1 MKNKKHPISFSW
13 PVSIE
18 FEENPKPTEN
28 ENKDIPVTNC
38 KIKVFYT
45 GETVDHRFFSKDF
58 ANKLIR
64 SLPKAPIVGFYDE
77 EKEDFVGHATEQQVL
92 GFVDPTVTPTIE
104 VDAKTSEEWAVCGGV
119 LYTERPDK
127 VGELAKKIKGHPQS
141 LELDASTV
149 QYKINYDEK
158 AHFQNI
164 EFTDGKII
172 GLSVLGMS
180 QRPAF
185 AGSNFFSS
193 TSSDPSMVEKVNYLL
208 NYLAEKEKR
217 LKDEQGGSKQMNL
230 AEFVKL
236 SWDERGSRIDAALN
250 KEYGEEAITL
260 PIDFFDDCFVAR
272 FYYFQSGEKKLFRIG
287 YSIDEEGNV
296 NFTTNP
302 IEVVPTYTPLGVVEE
317 TNNTFE
323 GQEGGTPATGNTNDG
338 EPEGDTS
345 AAEGGKSNVSETT
358 AEEENNT
365 FNANDGDGQGA
376 EGANNPSTNEGDTPT
391 VEGSTNND
399 TGNDEGGSKNT
410 FMEEKDLSGTSSLSP
425 SEREELESLRRKE
438 KLNLIDKYKDS
449 LTEEEY
455 NSFTSNVDKFSA
467 VNELKLELLEKY
479 EAHQEAIKAAGDHKS
494 NFSNSFFMLNGMLE
508 STENSNPADSELEAY
523 VSAHLTRK

>member
-1 MKNKKHPISFSW
+1 M
-13 PVSIE
+13 
-18 FEENPKPTEN
+18 
-28 ENKDIPVTNC
+28 
-38 KIKVFYT
+38 
-45 GETVDHRFFSKDF
+45 
-58 ANKLIR
+58 
-64 SLPKAPIVGFYDE
+64 GFYDE

-92 GFVDPTVTPTIE
+92 GFVDPTVTPAIE
-104 VDAKTSEEWAVCGGV
+104 VDAATGEEWAVCGGV

-236 SWDERGSRIDAALN
+236 SWDEKGSRINAALD
-250 KEYGEEAITL
+250 KEYGEEAITF
-260 PIDFFDDCFVAR
+260 PVDFFDDCFVAR

-296 NFTTNP
+296 NFTSNP
-302 IEVVPTYTPLGVVEE
+302 VEVVPTYTPLGGVENSTE
-317 TNNTFE
+317 ATNHFE
-323 GQEGGTPATGNTNDG
+323 GQ
-338 EPEGDTS
+338 EGDTS
-345 AAEGGKSNVSETT
+345 AADNEDASAENNDTNSGEPEGNPS
-358 AEEENNT
+358 AEEVPSASEKSTEGDNNT

-376 EGANNPSTNEGDTPT
+376 EGANNSSTNEGGTPT

-399 TGNDEGGSKNT
+399 TGNNEGEPKST

-455 NSFTSNVDKFSA
+455 NTFTSNVDKFSA
-467 VNELKLELLEKY
+467 VSELKLELLEKY
-479 EAHQEAIKAAGDHKS
+479 EAHQEALKANGVHKN

-508 STENSNPADSELEAY
+508 GNDNSNPADSELEAY